1 MQRKTLLAALIA
13 TLSGTACQAHA
24 YSVTVV
30 ASRPVEEQVIPRM
43 EAIKDV
49 LGNILSTQTAT
60 GTAINQNSEKLA
72 SVIAQNGQATRQQM
86 IFSNET

>member
-49 LGNILSTQTAT
+49 LGNILSTQTEPPRESWRL
-60 GTAINQNSEKLA
+60 NFLRK
-72 SVIAQNGQATRQQM
+72 R
-86 IFSNET
+86 